1 MDYPLNGRPVK
12 RRDFLQNSAAVGL
25 GSTLAG
31 GALNLALSGSAAAQA
46 AAGGAGET
54 LKLGLMTVKTGPLAS
69 GGIDMERGLV
79 LYLAERGNMLA
90 GRKVQLIVA
99 DTGGTPANAKSK
111 IQELVE
117 LNKIDVLIGP
127 LAAFEAL
134 AIDDYLRAKA
144 VPTLSVA
151 AAEDMTQRKPNPWFV
166 RATSSSAQCSH
177 VMADHCAKTLKYK
190 RMAMIADDIAYGQE
204 MNAGFQRVF
213 EDAGGKIVQKLFP
226 PLTVPDYGSYLAQ
239 LKTNVDA
246 IFLGFAGSN
255 GFRFVRQF
263 NEYGLKD
270 KMAVVGGMTAL
281 DESVLRNMGDEA
293 LGIQTVNWYSA
304 ELNNPVNVKFAPA
317 FRKAH
322 GYDPGYYGAGT
333 YVAAAVLEAALAASK
348 PGDKDGLMAALKKAN
363 VQTARGLVKFDEF
376 GNVVGDVYIRKVE
389 RKEGRLVNSVIKT
402 YPNVSQFW
410 TYDQKQFLA
419 APVYSRDWPPAK
431 NLES

>member
-1 MDYPLNGRPVK
+1 MTN
-12 RRDFLQNSAAVGL
+12 RREFLQTTGGAAV
-25 GSTLAG
+25 TLALP
-31 GALNLALSGSAAAQA
+31 GAAFAQA
-46 AAGGAGET
+46 KDEPVRV
-54 LKLGLMTVKTGPLAS
+54 GLMTVKTGPLAS
-69 GGIDMERGLV
+69 GGIDMERGLNM
-79 LYLAERGNMLA
+79 YLAERNNMLA
-90 GRKVQLIVA
+90 GKKVQLFVA

-117 LNKIDVLIGP
+117 LNKIHVLIGP

-134 AIDDYLRAKA
+134 AIDDYLRAQK

-166 RATSSSAQCSH
+166 RASSSSAQCAH

-190 RMAMIADDIAYGQE
+190 RMAVIADDIAYGQE

-226 PLTVPDYGSYLAQ
+226 PLTAPDYGSFLAQ

-263 NEYGLKD
+263 NEYGLRD
-270 KMAVVGGMTAL
+270 KLAIVGGMTAL

-304 ELNNPVNVKFAPA
+304 ELANPINVKFATA
-317 FRKAH
+317 FRKQF
-322 GYDPGYYGAGT
+322 GYDPGYYGAAT
-333 YVAAAVLEAALAASK
+333 YVNGAILENALHAVGGKAA
-348 PGDKDGLMAALKKAN
+348 DRDGLMAALRK
-363 VQTARGLVKFDEF
+363 TDILSARGPVKFDSY
-376 GNVVGDVYIRKVE
+376 GNVVGDVYIRRVE
-389 RKEGRLVNSVIKT
+389 RKDGRLVNSVIKT

-410 TYDQKQFLA
+410 TYDPKAFLA
-419 APVYSRDWPPAK
+419 SPVYSRDWPPAK